1 MKRETMS
8 FPISGRSSLAGDAFV
23 LVRIVGRI
31 KSIARERVPAESAAT
46 VAGD

>member
-8 FPISGRSSLAGDAFV
+8 FPISGRSPLAGGALV
-23 LVRIVGRI
+23 PVRIVGRI
-31 KSIARERVPAESAAT
+31 NSIARERVPAESAAT